1 MNIKICLIILAS
13 AFGLLI
19 VGAIIGNI
27 LEPKQRAHSSQLCCG
42 ELQSGGT
49 LEKLGANGIT
59 AIKLTYFVLFCV
71 IGFSLVPLLIK
82 YFISGQIKIGNEEF
96 FLIKWIQAHEKGV
109 IYGFWSLFLIGLC
122 IALPAAIKD
131 GFFK

>member
-19 VGAIIGNI
+19 IGAIIGNI
-27 LEPKQRAHSSQLCCG
+27 LESS
-42 ELQSGGT
+42 GT
-49 LEKLGANGIT
+49 LETLRTKGIT

>member
-1 MNIKICLIILAS
+1 MNIKICLITLAS

-27 LEPKQRAHSSQLCCG
+27 LESN
-42 ELQSGGT
+42 GT
-49 LEKLGANGIT
+49 LETLGTKGIT

-71 IGFSLVPLLIK
+71 MGFTIVPVALK
-82 YFISGQIKIGNEEF
+82 YFITMQIKIGNGEF
-96 FLIKWIQAHEKGV
+96 FLIKWIQIHERAV
-109 IYGFWSLFLIGLC
+109 IYGFWSLFVIGLC
-122 IALPAAIKD
+122 IAIPAAIKD